1 MIPNAR
7 KNLFFT
13 PVVSVAERLW
23 RRRSLYQDTM
33 ASFKVME
40 EGYDI
45 LFFRFGSR
53 MLMCV
58 VPGVLGALEH
68 IRQWWDPG
76 WI

>member
-1 MIPNAR
+1 MPNAR
-7 KNLFFT
+7 KNLFFA

-40 EGYDI
+40 EGYAI

-58 VPGVLGALEH
+58 VPGDRGS
-68 IRQWWDPG
+68 
-76 WI
+76 